1 MNYKSTSTK
10 FLIFSACCLL
20 ILSFGYRSGFGLFME
35 PISDAM
41 GWGRDTISFA
51 LALQNL
57 IWGVVAVFAGG
68 LADRYGNAKVIIAG
82 AILYGGG
89 MMLITVSDSPLLL
102 NATMGL
108 LIGSGIAGT
117 AFGIV
122 LPAMARAVGEE
133 RRQWAL
139 GVGTAAGS
147 MGQFL
152 VVPIAQQLLGS
163 LGWEM
168 AMLVLGAS
176 ALSMAIFAMPLAPY
190 SGANTTSSNT
200 GPSQGL
206 LEALWEA
213 LNNRSFLLLTAGF
226 YVCGFQLAF
235 VTVHMPAYLRDL
247 GFDPWLGAWSIAVI
261 GLCNVIGSYVAG
273 IVSGKYSKSLVLG
286 II

>member
-20 ILSFGYRSGFGLFME
+20 ILSVGYRSGFGLCME

-247 GFDPWLGAWSIAVI
+247 GFDPWLGAWSIA
-261 GLCNVIGSYVAG
+261 
-273 IVSGKYSKSLVLG
+273 
-286 II
+286 